1 MTPEQVLKVSESR
14 AQATEELIAGF
25 LFAVSVVAA
34 TDSVRKTTLA
44 ALLDAAEES
53 ADDIDGLLDVLA
65 RANLTDA
72 LLAMR
77 ERGVVLLTDEGFSL
91 AEHEPPRVWDS
102 LSEWLTGL
110 VRRKLSEWHLLP
122 PNAQPAT

>member
-14 AQATEELIAGF
+14 AQAAEELIAAF
-25 LFAVSVVAA
+25 LFAVSEVAS
-34 TDSVRKTTLA
+34 TESVRKTTLA

-53 ADDIDGLLDVLA
+53 EVAIEGLLDTIA

-72 LLAMR
+72 LLSMR

-91 AEHEPPRVWDS
+91 AEHQPPSIWDS
-102 LSEWLTGL
+102 LSEWLTVL
-110 VRRKLSEWHLLP
+110 VRRKLSEWQLLP
-122 PNAQPAT
+122 STAQPVT